1 MILREALACGV
12 RQLKAAGIEGAA
24 RDARALVAKSAG
36 IAPDRVSLEGDLV
49 LQNPDTYEI
58 LLQRRMDGEP
68 ISKILGKRMFWGREF
83 VVTRDTLD
91 PRPETETLIAAAL
104 ELEGVEKFADLGT
117 GTGIIAIS
125 LLKEWPTAQAVATDI
140 SADAVAVATSN
151 AGMLGVLDQLEF
163 RLTHDQNMWLESD
176 MGFFDLIVSN
186 PPYISDAEMA
196 ALSREVS
203 EHDPHIALT
212 PGGDG
217 LGPYREISDHA
228 FAHLNPSGHLMVEI
242 GWQQGPAVK
251 QLFQKAGLTDVRIL
265 PDMDG
270 RDRVVRATK
279 P

>member
-1 MILREALACGV
+1 MILREALANGV

-49 LQNPDTYEI
+49 LRDPDLFEA
-58 LLQRRMDGEP
+58 LLQRRMAGEP
-68 ISKILGKRMFWGREF
+68 ISKILGKRLFWGREF
-83 VVTRDTLD
+83 IVTRDTLD

-104 ELEGVEKFADLGT
+104 ELNRVQRIADLGT
-117 GTGIIAIS
+117 GTGIIAIT
-125 LLKEWPTAQAVATDI
+125 LLNEWPAVQAVATDF
-140 SADAVAVATSN
+140 SADALAVAKEN
-151 AGMLGVLDQLEF
+151 AAIFGVSERLEF
-163 RLTHDQNMWLESD
+163 RLTHTQNMWLERD
-176 MGFFDLIVSN
+176 MGCFDLIVSN

-196 ALSREVS
+196 ALSREVF

-217 LGPYREISDHA
+217 LGPYREISNQA
-228 FAHLNPSGHLMVEI
+228 LAHLNPSGHLMVEI
-242 GWQQGPAVK
+242 GWQQGLAVK

-270 RDRVVRATK
+270 RDRVVQATK